1 MPIHH
6 GFQAPTI
13 IQGGRAQEAAY
24 EWVEYLNRLLDL
36 DPAFI
41 SELAQ
46 SRARCNYK
54 IATHPTVQ
62 VINLNQMEELLG
74 ADPPATPPPP
84 AGAVPYDN
92 RTRYEDTEAAVGTEF
107 IVPDMVA
114 GPRGEDAQGHRTPAQ
129 FHSAMNRSLTDMPT
143 PRWAAGMLG
152 VINGFLGISAKGQGP
167 IAAEVQIGTG
177 QIIRFFVT
185 EPYERQAEAGTALPP
200 C

>member
-1 MPIHH
+1 MPGHQ

-24 EWVEYLNRLLDL
+24 DWVEYLNRLLDL
-36 DPAFI
+36 DPVFI

-46 SRARCNYK
+46 TRARCNYQ

-62 VINLNQMEELLG
+62 VINLNQMDEILA

-84 AGAVPYDN
+84 AASVPYDN
-92 RTRYEDTEAAVGTEF
+92 RTRFEDTGPSVGTEF
-107 IVPDMVA
+107 EVPDMVA
-114 GPRGEDAQGHRTPAQ
+114 GPRGEDAQGHATIPQ
-129 FHSAMNRSLTDMPT
+129 FHSPMNRSLTDMPT

-185 EPYERQAEAGTALPP
+185 EPYERTGDR
-200 C
+200 